1 MSETQTSSP
10 TAPDV
15 TELVR
20 YIVAPLV
27 DAPDA
32 VEVNAIEGNAS
43 LLLELHVDANDVDAV
58 RGEDNSVLQAI
69 QQVLAIAGGSRKAVL
84 DLIGPDSESDVDTDD
99 DDFIDDDDDDDFIDD
114 DDDDDDE
121 TEIEDAI

>member
-1 MSETQTSSP
+1 MV
-10 TAPDV
+10 D
-15 TELVR
+15 
-20 YIVAPLV
+20 PLV
-27 DAPDA
+27 GAPDA

-43 LLLELHVDANDVDAV
+43 LLLELTVDADDVAAV
-58 RGEDNSVLQAI
+58 RGKDNSVLQAL

-84 DLIGPDSESDVDTDD
+84 DLIDPDSESDVDDDD

-114 DDDDDDE
+114 DDEDDE